1 MSIVRRMV
9 EINYGVMPVQNVI
22 HCHNELE
29 LNHCLGDTYIKYS
42 FLKIHFIWLCWVF
55 VAALGLPL
63 DVVHRL
69 LTVAASLIV
78 KNGL

>member
-1 MSIVRRMV
+1 MSFD
-9 EINYGVMPVQNVI
+9 
-22 HCHNELE
+22 HCNNELE

-42 FLKIHFIWLCWVF
+42 YLKIHFIWLCWVF
-55 VAALGLPL
+55 VAALGLV
-63 DVVHRL
+63 VVHRL